1 MNYNELTKKL
11 KDAGWRLDH
20 QQRGSHEAWR
30 HPTRENTITIPNH
43 GRKEI
48 GKGLAEKIL
57 KEAGLK

>member
-30 HPTRENTITIPNH
+30 NPKEEKTITIPNH

-48 GKGLAEKIL
+48 GKGLAIKIL
-57 KEAGLK
+57 KEAGIK